1 VVQEEH
7 MSIPS
12 RIRDFLDSENVSF
25 EELRHQPAFTG
36 QEVAHT
42 LHLSGKRCA
51 KTVVL
56 VGDGRQ
62 AMAVLPA
69 ANRLNLEDLQAEMEV
84 TRLEMLTESALS
96 KLFPDCEQGAIPPL
110 GRLYGMEVWVDRAIS
125 DAEHIVFCAGTHEDC
140 IRMKYSD
147 FAKLARPRVGRFS
160 QVWATAA

>member
-1 VVQEEH
+1 
-7 MSIPS
+7 MPIPS
-12 RIRDFLDSENVSF
+12 RIRDFLNSENVSY
-25 EELRHQPAFTG
+25 EELHHPPAFTG

-42 LHLSGKRCA
+42 LHTSGKKCA

-56 VGDGRQ
+56 MGDGKL

-69 ANRLNLEDLQAEMEV
+69 SHRLNLQDLQAELEV
-84 TRLEMLTESALS
+84 THLEMLAESAVN

-110 GRLYGMEVWVDRAIS
+110 GRLYGMEVWVDRAVS
-125 DAEHIVFCAGTHEDC
+125 DSEHVIFCAGTHEDC

-147 FAKLARPRVGRFS
+147 FAKLAKPRIGRFS